1 MKGKVSEMV
10 VRTAVMFGLVLNI
23 VAVGGCQ
30 LGSSVLVKNEHLYYK
45 ALMLL

>member
-30 LGSSVLVKNEHLYYK
+30 LGSSVLLIYENLYYK